1 MPGSCGGDRLPTWK
15 GVAVPLPT
23 RRVRFAYPEDLEP
36 AWNPR
41 RPEFAFAANSVSL
54 IMPHAEPYFV
64 RVTRAAL
71 PELEPEHAGRSRGLH
86 PPGGPAPRAA
96 PALQRPARR
105 RGAPAS
111 ARLERWMAK
120 AYGWVERRRSLRFN
134 LAFAAAS
141 ETIAYSLARWTER
154 RSGEL
159 FDGAEPVPTSLFLW
173 HLAEEVEHKSAAFDV
188 WKAVDGDAPP
198 LRAGRHHLVVLLAA
212 FTWLGTM
219 VMLRRRPPAGQPG
232 QPRPPRGVGGEP
244 RVHDPARPRGVGPQA
259 PPPEPVRRPDPA
271 VDLAAEPTT
280 RPPRRSR
287 SGRPAAETSAHRPE
301 ALPQVLHEALR
312 LLEGGEVA
320 ALVGLAPVAQVGE
333 PALGPAARGAEDLLR
348 EDRAADRHLDL
359 GEPCDAR

>member
-1 MPGSCGGDRLPTWK
+1 MRWLTRGRSPADLEGCGRAAPDPPGPLRLP
-15 GVAVPLPT
+15 G
-23 RRVRFAYPEDLEP
+23 DLEP

-71 PELEPEHAGRSRGLH
+71 PELEPEQRAEAEAYIRQEAQHHAQHRRFNDLLVARCPGL
-86 PPGGPAPRAA
+86 G
-96 PALQRPARR
+96 
-105 RGAPAS
+105 
-111 ARLERWMAK
+111 RLERWMAK

-154 RSGEL
+154 RSGDL
-159 FDGAEPVPTSLFLW
+159 FDGAEPVPASLFLW

-188 WKAVDGDAPP
+188 WKAVDGNRRHYV
-198 LRAGRHHLVVLLAA
+198 LAGTTSVVLLAA

-219 VMLRRRPPAGQPG
+219 VMLRHAHRLASPTSHARLV
-232 QPRPPRGVGGEP
+232 GVGGEP

-271 VDLAAEPTT
+271 LDLAAGL
-280 RPPRRSR
+280 RPGHPDDPALVDRAADVSASSGSTPAGPARSAPAARRRR
-287 SGRPAAETSAHRPE
+287 SGRPCRVRSRSA
-301 ALPQVLHEALR
+301 
-312 LLEGGEVA
+312 
-320 ALVGLAPVAQVGE
+320 
-333 PALGPAARGAEDLLR
+333 GP
-348 EDRAADRHLDL
+348 
-359 GEPCDAR
+359 